1 MSSDEELRKLRAK
14 RMAEI
19 QAQQQQQEELQRAQ
33 QEAELQKQELMRKVL
48 SPEARLRLNNIKM
61 VRPEFAQQIEIQLLQ
76 IAQTGRVRL
85 PIDDDTLKKLLL
97 QIQSRQSKRDIT
109 IRRI

>member
-48 SPEARLRLNNIKM
+48 TPEARLRLNNIKM

>member
-14 RMAEI
+14 RMSEI
-19 QAQQQQQEELQRAQ
+19 QAQQQQEELQRAQ

-48 SPEARLRLNNIKM
+48 TPEARLRLNNIKM
-61 VRPEFAQQIEIQLLQ
+61 VRPEFAQQVEIQLLQ

-85 PIDDDTLKKLLL
+85 PIDDSTLKKLLL

-109 IRRI
+109 IRRV

>member
-33 QEAELQKQELMRKVL
+33 QEAELQMRRPGPL
-48 SPEARLRLNNIKM
+48 TPAARWAACRLN
-61 VRPEFAQQIEIQLLQ
+61 
-76 IAQTGRVRL
+76 
-85 PIDDDTLKKLLL
+85 
-97 QIQSRQSKRDIT
+97 SS
-109 IRRI
+109 